1 MRKKI
6 RQAMVKL
13 LALVL
18 VLILTFPSE
27 IVAQSLNGEQREIY
41 TKDSSLMGVN
51 EKDEEQDSR
60 DKSAQNEKTLLQ
72 SDILKENLEKLDIEK
87 SVSLSKTT
95 GEIIYKILIKA
106 KDENNL
112 SNLQTIFALN
122 KNSKQNDLH
131 IQKITSFDENGNE
144 VEIDAKE
151 NKPFFQSDE
160 IKTLSS
166 TLQVEGKSVLYYLS
180 SKIDDK
186 TLEEISAGENYQF
199 ALDLLIK
206 NENQEILHQER
217 LAFRNI
223 DKNKENLLDPE
234 NPEIIDQ
241 ENQALDFDLEFI
253 DDIFQVAGEYI
264 DNSKNLLSDKTN
276 EINWTDFI
284 FPNSDS
290 SNEALNYKLIVDEN
304 QDTTDSLIKVDFYE
318 ASDEGFVINKTYSQE
333 IPYTEET
340 ELQIPQGF
348 IAKIALTTKVKEG
361 ANPKEF
367 SYNNKIIANP
377 SYKEES
383 ETPDKENKT
392 EEKSEDPLPEE
403 NKDENKENT
412 DKKENTEKS
421 ETKVEEEK
429 PSDSKDEKEK
439 QTSPIDLNKEALIN
453 KYQSQEKLSEELKAQ
468 IEEITKSL
476 NSYNEEKITEE
487 EFKINLK
494 ENSKDLKKEEF
505 KEILQSLIAGL
516 NEEKFKVANL
526 PIDEIIGDIYKED
539 SNKEKEKE
547 KTNLEKADQE
557 LKAALADEKNGIEEI
572 QNLLTSLGEKYQL
585 SREDQEKLM
594 TENDAAI
601 KSLVEKDRNENFR
614 ANMLRQLPRKV
625 PSNSWDGKLF
635 HLNLEMNVKATPTN
649 PIPQGWYFD
658 VQLGPYL
665 KEDIGQIWNGL
676 YDDNGRLIA
685 SPVYD
690 EAKHTIRYVFQT
702 SITKDTK
709 LTVDQYLGFDLD
721 EIGQQTEIDI
731 DIKVAPK
738 NNPIQSM
745 PTKHVTINDEN
756 TVESSYNVVSQ
767 GQSEAKTYPFQ
778 LNWTS
783 DQQYKGGPNPT
794 VEWNIEVDTASLK
807 DKNLDFNNLN
817 VSIFAGAEQGLNNFK
832 FKASTNESDLDD
844 TDNYISS
851 SRLGE
856 ILQKNTSIA
865 KNELGDKLYI
875 RVKAEVNKRRLHDYY
890 SIGLRIN
897 PDGNYIE
904 KMLAEFT
911 EEYNKLPAIIKWM
924 RGAEQAKEFSKL
936 PFNLVETMISAKST
950 EKDNFTSEYLYYDS
964 SRTIYAKRDSD
975 TNVDWYALDLLRLG
989 EKPDQAFDYPDFLI
1003 NNTQSD
1009 SITPKVF
1016 YYVPQENGLYR
1027 RTRDIGAV
1035 LTEYGDFYPGTLISY
1050 EYDDQKGTR
1059 DDTYRFEANIKEKK
1073 VNNLVGETT
1082 TGGRINLFTK
1092 KVSNKDLTDKY
1103 LAYLENPYPIMRIN
1117 KNFDMVQCFNKGTPD
1132 PAFKGSDGIFL
1143 DIHEDPSGDYL
1154 ISRLNENVG
1163 KKQGTYELVPHLNGT
1178 PTEDGIVLNPNG
1190 MSQGQAMEDLM
1201 KRIYFYG
1208 NEVKKEYTQ
1217 GKFDSDNTGEIMH
1230 RLIENSMYQR
1240 VLHYFT
1246 DGISISED
1254 FFDSPKGYN
1263 DDSWKFNHTL
1273 TGSKNPDGT
1282 WSGDQFDGAD
1292 KTRTIN
1298 GIRKLKDN
1306 ETIIRNYPIV
1316 KNTQEEMARELLNKV
1331 IASYKDGSDWSKE
1344 KASTV
1349 QLVFYSH
1356 TKEGEYQELIT
1367 GRVTE
1372 PLEIDKYKN
1381 DGKTKLEGAKFTFIN
1396 KYTNEKV
1403 EWTSKK
1409 DNNDKLYLKPGYYRV
1424 KEEKAPSGYTP
1435 IKEFEIQVKRNE
1447 VNPDHGP
1454 YDFKGLPDI
1463 HVNDGYETEVTINE
1477 KDIPK
1482 SADDKDLV
1490 EIDKDNKVK
1499 VKLTNIQDNLGEF
1512 EFVKKNE
1519 FAKLNGAEFTLRKVT
1534 AESVEDVKNQI
1545 KAQKEDPTKEIK
1557 YDDTYNQKSSGYYGV
1572 FKFEQI
1578 PVGYYILEE
1587 TKVPAGY
1594 QKAPLYILEA
1604 KEETVDGKNKVV
1616 LHFVGDNIP
1625 DEKEDNLTIVRNYPK
1640 ETEIEFRKIREILE
1654 GEEKQGLDDARFRL
1668 ESLWTKDGSTYQK
1681 VLTSDSIKK
1690 EGGKENEKGYFYF
1703 DKLKIGDYKLTEIQ
1717 APYGYQVLDSYW
1729 RIEVREGKN
1738 GELVKTVYEV
1748 KKDGTEVKIDPNK
1761 EPVYELTNKPRT
1773 IDIQFTKY
1781 LGELEKDEDG
1791 KIKLDKDGKPIVH
1804 KEEYKKQIP
1813 GKDDKPVSFDLYSSD
1828 YYGAI
1833 IGRKV
1838 DGKIQPIQTGIT
1850 QAEDGFFHLKG
1861 LEFGKYYVLRET
1873 NPPKGYNLA
1882 NDILLKVE
1890 AEAVASVGEMKVIV
1904 RDPNTNADTG
1914 DHSIFKGVIDFREG
1928 EQLGKFSIRKTG
1940 NAISYVD
1947 KDGKLVI
1954 IDKDNPKIVGLRR
1967 AYFRLYTA
1975 NNKFEIEKNGAYAKE
1990 YIQKVTPGNPIILYL
2005 TEEKA
2010 KTMSQEDLNKLG
2022 VVGYKNFKSKDGK
2035 EVSYAVDKDGKRF
2048 RIGEDPSTLPANQG
2062 IVTFDNLKPGYYV
2075 LQEFRGPAGYE
2086 KTTDEWYVYVDEA
2099 GRTYRSDKKFD
2110 PETLEQG
2117 IQSISSITNPS
2128 MSPRLQMAGLDISEP
2143 IQFNNLMQAPSNN
2156 PKLQAIE
2163 PYNID
2168 SANANIEVSAG
2179 EVDTTDG
2186 SRDITVKIIPKTK
2199 QTGINKSHWVL
2210 LVDRTRDWSAK
2221 NSSAKLDDNINKF
2234 ITDLRAKAD
2243 TPGAEVYLSIIEYSG
2258 LAKHNRL
2265 VLSKTNIK
2273 DLDNAEEYSYKM
2285 GTLEMLQN
2293 GQYNLNEENVNVKN
2307 YLKKAGVDDRST
2319 NVNDGAA
2326 KLQETVKANIE
2337 NLTSEDYDHKHV
2349 INFAT
2354 FTGNN
2359 AERNFAGS
2367 DKFLQFESMWAFHLK
2382 GYKRVYFHQDQMASE
2397 LNGKIKEYS
2406 DYINGNAD
2414 IKELYLTNKNVVR
2427 NKDYKKPREFAP
2439 YVQKEKLD
2447 SILKD
2452 TNNFASQGQ
2461 EESLLK
2467 DGILNISTN
2476 DKVKLNSYSISKN
2489 GNPVENQTNPTSN
2502 SINKNINLGIGES
2515 LELTYKIKLGASA
2528 ADNTEYVI
2536 HKLMTYKSDANQN
2549 AVNLDPNKLIT
2560 LRENSTPPTPNTY
2573 KVIINS
2579 SENGSVSASKSENI
2593 NKGEDITLTVT
2604 PNPGYKL
2611 KELKVTDANGEEIT
2625 LTDNNFTMPASDVT
2639 VSATFVEDT
2648 PTPQDGKN
2656 LEVNFTYSGSV
2667 NGNAQAPDDSSPGR
2681 LELFEEGNLTALE
2694 TQKAINAGKLQF
2706 NTKLDPNKNYRL
2718 VYTREDKFAKAW
2730 ALPNVSN
2737 YTIDSESITKA
2748 KDTVSLTIANG
2759 NTLDIF
2765 NKDETGF
2772 RIPLRITKVNENGGV
2787 LTGAQFRARKL
2798 LKSDQ
2803 IIDEK
2808 PPVYGNEEFDGVSEA
2823 TGLPGDNY
2831 FRELSPGLY
2840 ELSETKAPSG
2850 AYRLPKDENGK
2861 DKKWYF
2867 KVEVAKD
2874 ANGNY
2879 KKPSDDDYMKI
2890 EFQFTETLPETVE
2903 DARWAIPK
2911 EDRKE
2916 LIGKPIKGI
2925 KLGDNEYDKFTQ
2937 IIKDDHRSDPARP
2950 DAPYKGID
2958 DVKVTNFLK
2967 TTEISFH
2974 KKDLATYQNIEK
2986 AEFTLKRAK
2995 LGEDGNL
3002 IFDND
3007 GNPQYEKLDEKVKG
3021 DDGKEYD
3028 KFIKPEGY
3036 DKTING
3042 VKKESKK
3049 DAEVLFSNLE
3059 QGTYILKETKP
3070 ADGYKLNDSFLAITL
3085 KSDEK
3090 EGYWKQEIVAYEKQK
3105 GKYVKVENTGSI
3117 FQKDNDGDLDIVF
3130 NNKDYIDFKFR
3141 KIEGVKDKNGEDI
3154 GIESSDFRVTQV
3166 DEKGNPIPGGY
3177 DQPIYSY
3184 VNSYFTFRNLGVG
3197 RYKLQETRA
3206 LEKYIKPDPWYFKVE
3221 QDPKSYELKIVFE
3234 DHDAAIRFTPE
3245 NETDGKETPKLD
3257 KDGNPID
3264 IKVANYQKTKF
3275 VFKKQDQDGN
3285 ILPDVY
3291 FNLKKLRQTFDS
3303 EAYDY
3308 DAVSGAT
3315 YMYNKSARSQ
3325 KSGSVTFDTLGEG
3338 IYELRETDKPE
3349 GYDSKAVQDRWI
3361 ITVEKTE
3368 NGLQAKYDKAFEKK
3382 YYEKYANHDT
3392 NPNKEEDN
3400 YYTTY
3405 IKNGFDKK
3413 SNLEQK
3419 QVGEFNYILTNT
3431 KTTVDLK
3438 WKKVTVNKDIIKD
3451 KQTKF
3456 VMLKNSDDPTK
3467 LDEAKKGNSSAP
3479 PYELIETDGTFE
3491 VNNLSKGIYTLIETQ
3506 APDGYKQMTRQIVI
3520 QIYEDANDNYK
3531 LKKKF
3536 YEMKKDG
3543 NGDNVLVENT
3553 SEFLNLKTTNDGK
3566 VDIDGAGNFYVNN
3579 YEKQYFLLTK
3589 GFLTDSNG
3597 RKVFNKIEKGELHL
3611 KLTNTEDDKDVF
3623 RTTIDLAKPDSTGY
3637 YRFDV
3642 NGIKTGKTYL
3652 LEEEKAPEGYKLS
3665 TNKYRIQFIAD
3676 SNSPGGLKPIL
3687 KAVLDKDG
3695 NELKNDEGQP
3705 ILEDGTL
3712 VSNFNAGTPIQ
3723 VINEKN
3729 SIEFTK
3735 VGKDRFK
3742 GEDGKFIDKEDP
3754 LKDVEF
3760 ILQKQDPKDWDKE
3773 NKGYY
3778 PVTKDIEFIKKDD
3791 KGLYILRAN
3800 GTKDYKVGAS
3810 NVTIDNSAYK
3820 GKSDA
3825 KGKFTFE
3832 GLTDGFY
3839 QVMEPNAPEGFMQ
3852 VNGPVKK
3859 FRVLEGKI
3867 YIYDKVGDNF
3877 VEKEV
3882 TDKNIGTLGKIV
3894 NEKPGKGE
3902 FKLTKY
3908 TDLGNPM
3915 AKVKFELFDT
3925 TADQTKKAEGTTD
3938 SNGEIHFQNLPYGY
3952 YWLVET
3958 ETENG
3963 YILDTRKR
3971 LVSLGGDKEWN
3982 VPKKNTDVS
3991 DKINFAKSQA
4001 DLESTTGNK
4010 GTFYPNK
4017 EEAVVARFKLEFEN
4031 PEDIKPG
4038 NHFTLNLTDDVD
4050 IDGIVKDNDGNGKSD
4065 SSLLNLIGPAGVL
4078 AKAEVDK
4085 NRHTIT
4091 YTFTDYVGEY
4101 TPKDMELFLQL
4112 YPNREKLVK
4121 KQTLNV
4127 TANIGDSKYSKSI
4140 NVDYRSSDGYQDPD
4154 IDVSSYMLRL
4164 EPGEKTFT
4172 AIVYYNQWNRM
4183 LTDKGIEFILDKEV
4197 VRDDSLKVTTYKRV
4211 NENNVAIKGS
4221 NPDSYQE
4228 GNLPDS
4234 YGIVPNKDRLTKVG
4248 EKYDIEKRSFDDIF
4262 GIPGSQ
4268 TLDTITVPYS
4278 YLNKGYY
4285 IDGTNVVNN
4294 DPMNTTYVIEIKGKL
4309 TGENVRSLKTH
4320 VQYNH
4325 KINWYGGY
4333 NDYGYWDNNLLV
4345 GRYYAGSFRT
4355 WSQFYTPGGEASAS
4369 KEMQLINF
4377 RNRIDFVKIDGGVKG
4392 EVADTTPDEEGN
4404 VKESSI
4410 FTNDIVG
4417 EALAGAKFK
4426 LKKSGE
4432 DTFIE
4437 GSEKTSDD
4445 RGRFSWIGLSEGTYE
4460 VWETEAPKGYKKPTK
4475 MVSQFV
4481 VDKNGNITISTGYK
4495 EIIENNKTAEIK
4507 IKKVDQEGNII
4518 AGDTRDNQADF
4529 TLEGINVKAWQ
4540 DPTESTGQDG
4550 YAVFED
4556 IPFGNFELKESKAPK
4571 GYTSTGKTWKLT
4583 VAKDGRIA
4591 WTNSF
4596 DDEADKLKAINE
4608 TSQKSTSTNL
4618 ETKIVGIDKT
4628 KKVFRQY
4635 NLIKA
4640 NKDDLKSNKITITS
4654 PDTSIKLNQDNTRIR
4669 LVAIDSKS
4677 SIDNITP
4684 VKDDADYQ
4692 VEYNGNS
4699 MDVSIKIPEEK
4710 HIDAVGSQPGG
4721 DQQKTYLVIVDMPY
4735 NADSKVGAKVSYNNE
4750 NVEKIVEEKSITEG
4764 NTNHDLS
4771 TFRNKDKNYYR
4782 PRLVNDLDLIIE
4794 NIKNPGIY
4802 FKKVDADKPDMA
4814 LAGAEFEIHQKQ
4826 TDGTF
4831 KPIKTDGTVFNPM
4844 GTARADERWIAISA
4858 KDTGK
4863 FSFKSIPDGEYKIIE
4878 TKAPSGYAL
4887 IKKEVYRFKVE
4898 KGKIYKYDEK
4908 SKNYI
4913 ELTGNTVEN
4922 SIQIENHKAQ
4932 YPNTGGPGVW
4942 IGFSLIGLAVMITGV
4957 LIYGKKK
4964 QKLA

>member
-1 MRKKI
+1 MKSRIRK
-6 RQAMVKL
+6 ALVKL
-13 LALVL
+13 LALLL
-18 VLILTFPSE
+18 VIILTFPAE
-27 IVAQSLNGEQREIY
+27 VVAQSLNEERKDY
-41 TKDSSLMGVN
+41 TKDTSLMGLN
-51 EKDEEQDSR
+51 EKDDKDDPG
-60 DKSAQNEKTLLQ
+60 DKSVQNQERKTLLQ
-72 SDILKENLEKLDIEK
+72 SDIQKQSLEKLDIEK

-95 GEIIYKILIKA
+95 GEIIYKILITNKE
-106 KDENNL
+106 DNNEKL
-112 SNLQTIFALN
+112 GTLQTIFSIN

-166 TLQVEGKSVLYYLS
+166 TSQVEGKAVLYYLS
-180 SKIDDK
+180 SKIDDE
-186 TLEEISAGENYQF
+186 TLEEIRAGENYQF

-206 NENQEILHQER
+206 NENQEILYQER

-223 DKNKENLLDPE
+223 DKSEENLLDPE

-253 DDIFQVAGEYI
+253 EDIFQVAGEYI

-377 SYKEES
+377 SYEEKEKTS
-383 ETPDKENKT
+383 EENKT
-392 EEKSEDPLPEE
+392 EEESEDPLPEE
-403 NKDENKENT
+403 NKEEQKKENS
-412 DKKENTEKS
+412 DKKENTEIT
-421 ETKVEEEK
+421 ETKVEEEE
-429 PSDSKDEKEK
+429 PSDSEDEKEK
-439 QTSPIDLNKEALIN
+439 QTSPIDLNKDALIN
-453 KYQSQEKLSEELKAQ
+453 KYQSQEKLSEDLKAQ
-468 IEEITKSL
+468 IDEITKTL

-487 EFKINLK
+487 EFRTNLK
-494 ENSKDLKKEEF
+494 ENSKDLKKEEL

-526 PIDEIIGDIYKED
+526 PIDEIIAYIYKED
-539 SNKEKEKE
+539 LKEEKEKID
-547 KTNLEKADQE
+547 LEKADQE
-557 LKAALADEKNGIEEI
+557 LKAALADEKKTIEEI

-702 SITKDTK
+702 SVTKDTK

-756 TVESSYNVVSQ
+756 PVESSYNVVSQ
-767 GQSEAKTYPFQ
+767 GQSDAKTYPFQ

-783 DQQYKGGPNPT
+783 EQQYNGGSNPT

-807 DKNLDFNNLN
+807 ANDLDFNNLN
-817 VSIFAGAEQGLNNFK
+817 ISVFAGAEQGLNNFK
-832 FKASTNESDLDD
+832 FKASTTEIAPDD
-844 TDNYISS
+844 NKGYVSS
-851 SRLGE
+851 ARLGE

-865 KNELGDKLYI
+865 KDNLRDKLYI
-875 RVKAEVNKRRLHDYY
+875 RVIANVDKNSLHDYY

-897 PDGNYIE
+897 PDGNYIK
-904 KMLAEFT
+904 KMLDEFT
-911 EEYNKLPAIIKWM
+911 EEFNKLPAIIKWM
-924 RGAEQAKEFSKL
+924 KGAEQAKEFSKL
-936 PFNLVETMISAKST
+936 PFNLVETMIPAKST
-950 EKDNFTSEYLYYDS
+950 ERDNFTSENLYYDS

-989 EKPDQAFDYPDFLI
+989 EKPDQALDNPKFSI
-1003 NNTQSD
+1003 NNSTDST

-1027 RTRDIGAV
+1027 RTPDIGAV
-1035 LTEYGDFYPGTLISY
+1035 VTEYNDFYPGTLISY

-1082 TGGRINLFTK
+1082 TGGPINLFTK

-1103 LAYLENPYPIMRIN
+1103 LAYIENPYPIMRIN

-1132 PAFKGSDGIFL
+1132 PSFKGSDGIFL

-1163 KKQGTYELVPHLNGT
+1163 KKQGTYELVPYLNGKLT
-1178 PTEDGIVLNPNG
+1178 DDGIKLNPHG
-1190 MSQGQAMEDLM
+1190 MNQGQAMEDLM

-1208 NEVKKEYTQ
+1208 NEVKKEYTL
-1217 GKFDSDNTGEIMH
+1217 GKFDRETEGEIMH

-1263 DDSWKFNHTL
+1263 DDSWKFGHTL
-1273 TGSKNPDGT
+1273 TGSKNPNGT
-1282 WSGDQFDGAD
+1282 WSGDQFIGTDESRKTDDGL
-1292 KTRTIN
+1292 
-1298 GIRKLKDN
+1298 RKLKDK

-1316 KNTQEEMARELLNKV
+1316 KNTQEEMANELLKKV

-1424 KEEKAPSGYTP
+1424 EEEAPSGYTP
-1435 IKEFEIQVKRNE
+1435 IKEFEIQVKRSE

-1454 YDFKGLPDI
+1454 YKFKELPDI
-1463 HVNDGYETEVTINE
+1463 HVNDGYDTKVVI
-1477 KDIPK
+1477 KDEDVPK
-1482 SADDKDLV
+1482 SADGKNLV

-1499 VKLTNIQDNLGEF
+1499 VKLTNIQNNLGDL

-1534 AESVEDVKNQI
+1534 AESVDEV
-1545 KAQKEDPTKEIK
+1545 KAQINEANIN
-1557 YDDTYNQKSSGYYGV
+1557 YDNAYRQTSTGYYGV
-1572 FKFEQI
+1572 HKFEQI

-1587 TKVPAGY
+1587 TNVPAGY

-1604 KEETVDGKNKVV
+1604 KEETVAGKNKVV

-1625 DEKEDNLTIVRNYPK
+1625 TQKENNKTVIQNKVK
-1640 ETEIEFRKIREILE
+1640 EIEIKIRKVREENKDTTTEHLGLSNAKFTLTSLRLIDGDFYKKEAYTDKTKPTDSSKPKVDGQQASGGGYISFENLKVGEYILQE
-1654 GEEKQGLDDARFRL
+1654 NEAPKGYAKTKLYGWKLVVSELQADDAKTGKKKGDL
-1668 ESLWTKDGSTYQK
+1668 VYELYEVD
-1681 VLTSDSIKK
+1681 KK
-1690 EGGKENEKGYFYF
+1690 ENINS
-1703 DKLKIGDYKLTEIQ
+1703 DKLKKINLDDIKKGDEIVKAFQIGN
-1717 APYGYQVLDSYW
+1717 A
-1729 RIEVREGKN
+1729 
-1738 GELVKTVYEV
+1738 
-1748 KKDGTEVKIDPNK
+1748 
-1761 EPVYELTNKPRT
+1761 PRT
-1773 IDIQFTKY
+1773 IDIPFDKY
-1781 LGELEKDEDG
+1781 TSAGGTDEVPVKQNVLLKDNEDNPLE
-1791 KIKLDKDGKPIVH
+1791 
-1804 KEEYKKQIP
+1804 
-1813 GKDDKPVSFDLYSSD
+1813 FDLYKAD

-1833 IGRKV
+1833 ISDKPINKHPIVQNKAKQDGNPRKFT
-1838 DGKIQPIQTGIT
+1838 DGMYDYSF
-1850 QAEDGFFHLKG
+1850 ELHD
-1861 LEFGKYYVLRET
+1861 LEFGGYYVLRERKAL
-1873 NPPKGYNLA
+1873 KGYRKA
-1882 NDILLKVE
+1882 GDILLKVE
-1890 AEAVASVGEMKVIV
+1890 AEAIANEGHMKVIV
-1904 RDPNTNADTG
+1904 RNPSVNAHTG
-1914 DHSIFKGVIDFREG
+1914 DHSIFEG
-1928 EQLGKFSIRKTG
+1928 IINYEQGAKLGQFSIKKVG
-1940 NAISYVD
+1940 NAIGDYYD
-1947 KDGKLVI
+1947 ENG
-1954 IDKDNPKIVGLRR
+1954 NKIKVGLRR

-1975 NNKFEIEKNGAYAKE
+1975 DENYNKKKNPNGYYD
-1990 YIQKVTPGNPIILYL
+1990 YIQKVTPGKPITKDDGNGGQIGVNPD
-2005 TEEKA
+2005 E
-2010 KTMSQEDLNKLG
+2010 
-2022 VVGYKNFKSKDGK
+2022 
-2035 EVSYAVDKDGKRF
+2035 
-2048 RIGEDPSTLPANQG
+2048 LPPEQG
-2062 IVTFDNLKPGYYV
+2062 IITFDQLKPGHYV
-2075 LQEFRGPAGYE
+2075 LEEYRGPAGYE
-2086 KTTDEWYVYVDEA
+2086 KDPSKWYISVDKN
-2099 GRTYRSDKKFD
+2099 GIVTKYRENPTKNKNANQVDYSA
-2110 PETLEQG
+2110 
-2117 IQSISSITNPS
+2117 QSLRYK
-2128 MSPRLQMAGLDISEP
+2128 MSGLDTSEP
-2143 IQFNNLMQAPSNN
+2143 IHFDNLMQVPSNPN
-2156 PKLQAIE
+2156 LQEIT
-2163 PYNID
+2163 PYTID
-2168 SANANIEVSAG
+2168 SANANIEVNASA
-2179 EVDTTDG
+2179 VDTTDG
-2186 SRDITVKIIPKTK
+2186 SRDIRVKITPKTK
-2199 QTGINKSHWVL
+2199 QTGVNKSHWVL
-2210 LVDRTRDWSAK
+2210 LVDRTKDWSK
-2221 NSSAKLDDNINKF
+2221 NGAKLDDNINKF
-2234 ITDLRAKAD
+2234 LTDLRAKAD
-2243 TPGAEVYLSIIEYSG
+2243 IPGAEVYVSIIEYSG
-2258 LAKHNRL
+2258 LAKDNKL

-2273 DLDNAEEYSYKM
+2273 DLDNAQEYSYTM
-2285 GTLEMLQN
+2285 GTLGLLPN

-2307 YLKKAGVDDRST
+2307 YLSRAGVDSRSN

-2326 KLQETVKANIE
+2326 KLQEIVNANIG
-2337 NLTSEDYDHKHV
+2337 NLTSEKYDHKYV

-2354 FTGNN
+2354 FKGNN
-2359 AERNFAGS
+2359 AARMS
-2367 DKFLQFESMWAFHLK
+2367 DRIKFLQFESMWAFFTK
-2382 GYKRVYFHQDQMASE
+2382 GYSRVYFHQDQEATE
-2397 LNGKIKEYS
+2397 LNGTIKDYS
-2406 DYINGNAD
+2406 DYMSNNAD
-2414 IKELYLTNKNVVR
+2414 IKELYLTNKNVVK
-2427 NKDYKKPREFAP
+2427 NKNFKKPREFAP

-2447 SILKD
+2447 SILND

-2467 DGILNISTN
+2467 NGILNISTN

-2515 LELTYKIKLGASA
+2515 LELTYKIKLDASA
-2528 ADNTEYVI
+2528 EDNTEYDI
-2536 HKLMTYKSDANQN
+2536 HKLMTYKPDTNEN
-2549 AVNLDPNKLIT
+2549 EVNLDPNKLIT
-2560 LRENSTPPTPNTY
+2560 LRENSTPPAPNTY
-2573 KVIINS
+2573 KITINP
-2579 SENGSVSASKSENI
+2579 SENGSVTASKSTNI
-2593 NKGEDITLTVT
+2593 NKGEEITLTV
-2604 PNPGYKL
+2604 NPSNGFRL
-2611 KELKVTDANGEEIT
+2611 KELKVTDANEKEIQV
-2625 LTDNNFTMPASDVT
+2625 TDNKFTMPASDVT
-2639 VSATFVEDT
+2639 VNATFEQI
-2648 PTPQDGKN
+2648 PQQGDVDLTTIFTYTNQTDGKDDSKN
-2656 LEVNFTYSGSV
+2656 VPL
-2667 NGNAQAPDDSSPGR
+2667 GNAGRITLQVKQPAQGSNPESWQDLKTLDAPYKGKIDFPDKLDKSKEYR
-2681 LELFEEGNLTALE
+2681 LKYVREENIASVWGSEVTTYININPDNAKNNKLTVTISNGNLTE
-2694 TQKAINAGKLQF
+2694 
-2706 NTKLDPNKNYRL
+2706 
-2718 VYTREDKFAKAW
+2718 
-2730 ALPNVSN
+2730 
-2737 YTIDSESITKA
+2737 
-2748 KDTVSLTIANG
+2748 
-2759 NTLDIF
+2759 IF
-2765 NKDETGF
+2765 NHDETGF
-2772 RIPLRITKVNENGGV
+2772 RIPLRITKVNENKAA
-2787 LTGAQFRARKL
+2787 LTGSQFQAKKILNGDRKL
-2798 LKSDQ
+2798 YVDIL
-2803 IIDEK
+2803 DEK
-2808 PPVYGNEEFDGVSEA
+2808 GHKTGKVREAGTADKDPVYHDEKFDGVSEA
-2823 TGLPGDNY
+2823 TGEPGDNY
-2831 FRELSPGLY
+2831 FRELTPGIY
-2840 ELSETKAPSG
+2840 ELTEIKAPDG
-2850 AYRLPKDENGK
+2850 TYRMPVD
-2861 DKKWYF
+2861 DKGNPMKWYF
-2867 KVEVAKD
+2867 KVFVYKD
-2874 ANGNY
+2874 RQPNGA
-2879 KKPSDDDYMKI
+2879 DYMGIDFYFEHTFSENDDWNKDYQI
-2890 EFQFTETLPETVE
+2890 TDEEKQ
-2903 DARWAIPK
+2903 A
-2911 EDRKE
+2911 
-2916 LIGKPIKGI
+2916 LIGTTIKGLGTKDSKFNKYI
-2925 KLGDNEYDKFTQ
+2925 KV
-2937 IIKDDHRSDPARP
+2937 IPDDGRSNPARP
-2950 DAPYKGID
+2950 DAPYKGI
-2958 DVKVTNFLK
+2958 N
-2967 TTEISFH
+2967 
-2974 KKDLATYQNIEK
+2974 
-2986 AEFTLKRAK
+2986 
-2995 LGEDGNL
+2995 
-3002 IFDND
+3002 
-3007 GNPQYEKLDEKVKG
+3007 
-3021 DDGKEYD
+3021 
-3028 KFIKPEGY
+3028 
-3036 DKTING
+3036 
-3042 VKKESKK
+3042 
-3049 DAEVLFSNLE
+3049 DAEVTNYKNKTKLNFFKKSKENHQNLE
-3059 QGTYILKETKP
+3059 GAEFSLRKVKMETVEENGTKVQRIVKDENNKPVIDETESKEEGKRIEPFDEKSQFAKAISDKELGVNFTDIPEGTYILEEIKP
-3070 ADGYKLNDSFLAITL
+3070 AEGYKKIDSFLLIKFTENEDG
-3085 KSDEK
+3085 S
-3090 EGYWKQEIVAYEKQK
+3090 WKQEIKGYEKDAD
-3105 GKYVKVENTGSI
+3105 GKYQEIANPEKLFQTNANKTELESI
-3117 FQKDNDGDLDIVF
+3117 YNDK
-3130 NNKDYIDFKFR
+3130 NYIDFKFQ
-3141 KIEGVKDKNGEDI
+3141 KIEGVKDKEGKDI
-3154 GIESSDFRVTQV
+3154 AVDSSDFRVTQV
-3166 DEKGNPIPGGY
+3166 DEEGNPIPGGY

-3184 VNSYFTFRNLGVG
+3184 LNSNFTFKKLGVG

-3206 LEKYIKPDPWYFKVE
+3206 LEKYIKPDPWYFRVV
-3221 QDPKSYELKIVFE
+3221 QDSETYKLKIVFE
-3234 DHDAAIRFTPE
+3234 EHDASIRFTPE
-3245 NETDGKETPKLD
+3245 NETDGKDTPQLD
-3257 KDGNPID
+3257 KDGNPKD

-3275 VFKKQDQDGN
+3275 IFKKQDQNGN
-3285 ILPDVY
+3285 SLPDVY

-3308 DAVSGAT
+3308 DEVLSAT
-3315 YMYNKSARSQ
+3315 YTYNKSARSQ

-3349 GYDSKAVQDRWI
+3349 GYDSNAVQDRWI
-3361 ITVEKTE
+3361 IKVVKTE
-3368 NGLQAKYDKAFEKK
+3368 NGLQAIYDKEFEKK
-3382 YYEKYANHDT
+3382 YYAKYEKDG
-3392 NPNKEEDN
+3392 
-3400 YYTTY
+3400 YYQDY
-3405 IKNGFDKK
+3405 IKNKFDEK

-3419 QVGEFNYILTNT
+3419 QVGDFSYILTNT
-3431 KTTVDLK
+3431 KTTTDLK
-3438 WKKVTVNKDIIKD
+3438 WKKVNQNKETIAKE
-3451 KQTKF
+3451 TKF
-3456 VMLKNSDDPTK
+3456 IMLKNSDDPNN
-3467 LDEAKKGNSSAP
+3467 LEVAKSGNSSSP

-3491 VNNLSKGIYTLIETQ
+3491 VNNLSKGVYTLIETK
-3506 APDGYKQMTRQIVI
+3506 APDGFKQMNRQIVI
-3520 QIYEDANDNYK
+3520 QIYEDANDSYK

-3536 YEMKKDG
+3536 YEMKKDANG
-3543 NGDNVLVENT
+3543 NNELVEGLGDFTYIFTRNRNT
-3553 SEFLNLKTTNDGK
+3553 EVDTDGF
-3566 VDIDGAGNFYVNN
+3566 GYFYVKND
-3579 YEKQYFLLTK
+3579 EKQQYFYLTK

-3597 RKVFNKIEKGELHL
+3597 KKVFNKIEKGELKL

-3637 YRFDV
+3637 YRFDI

-3652 LEEEKAPEGYKLS
+3652 LEEEKAPGGYKLS
-3665 TNKYRIQFIAD
+3665 SNKYKLLFVADTQNPGKVIA
-3676 SNSPGGLKPIL
+3676 IL
-3687 KAVLDKDG
+3687 KSVLDKDG
-3695 NELKNDEGQP
+3695 NELKNEKGQL

-3712 VSNFNAGTPIQ
+3712 VDNFNAGTPIQ

-3729 SIEFTK
+3729 KIEFTK
-3735 VGKDRFK
+3735 VGKDRVK
-3742 GEDGKFIDKEDP
+3742 GEDGKFKDQEDP

-3760 ILQKQDPKDWDKE
+3760 ILQKQDPKDFYKE
-3773 NKGYY
+3773 NNGYY

-3791 KGLYILRAN
+3791 KGLYILRAD
-3800 GTKDYKVGAS
+3800 GRKDYKVGVS

-3820 GKSDA
+3820 GKSDD

-3839 QVMEPNAPEGFMQ
+3839 QIMEPNAPEGFMQ

-3867 YIYDKVGDNF
+3867 YIYDKVGDKF

-3882 TDKNIGTLGKIV
+3882 TDDNIGTLGKII

-3915 AKVKFELFDT
+3915 EKVKFELFDT

-3958 ETENG
+3958 KTKDG

-3982 VPKKNTDVS
+3982 VPEKNTDVS

-4017 EEAVVARFKLEFEN
+4017 EEAIVARFKLEFEN

-4038 NHFTLNLTDDVD
+4038 NHFTLKLTDDVD

-4065 SSLLNLIGPAGVL
+4065 PSLLNLIGPAGVL
-4078 AKAEVDK
+4078 AKAEVDE

-4112 YPNREKLVK
+4112 YPNREKLVE
-4121 KQTLNV
+4121 KQTLDV

-4140 NVDYRSSDGYQDPD
+4140 NVDYRSSEGYQDPD

-4183 LTDKGIEFILDKEV
+4183 LTDKGIEFILDKNV
-4197 VRDDSLKVTTYKRV
+4197 DKDSLKVKTYKRI
-4211 NENNVAIKGS
+4211 ENGKAIAGS
-4221 NPDSYQE
+4221 HSDVYQT
-4228 GNLPDS
+4228 GDLPDS
-4234 YGIVPNKDRLTKVG
+4234 YGINPSVDKLQKVG
-4248 EKYDIEKRSFDDIF
+4248 EKFTLQSKYYQGIF
-4262 GIPGSQ
+4262 GTSGNM
-4268 TLDTITVPYS
+4268 DTITVPYS

-4285 IDGTNVVNN
+4285 IEGTNTVND
-4294 DPMNTTYVIEIKGKL
+4294 DPMDTTYVIEIKGKL
-4309 TGENVRSLKTH
+4309 TDENVKSLKTQ

-4345 GRYYAGSFRT
+4345 GRYYAGAFRT
-4355 WSQFYTPGGEASAS
+4355 WSQFYTPGGEASAA
-4369 KEMQLINF
+4369 KEMQVINF
-4377 RNRIDFVKIDGGVKG
+4377 RNRIDFVKIDGGVRG
-4392 EVADTTPDEEGN
+4392 EVADTIPDEEGN
-4404 VKESSI
+4404 IKESSI

-4432 DTFIE
+4432 DAFIE

-4445 RGRFSWIGLSEGTYE
+4445 RGRFSWVGLSPGTYE

-4495 EIIENNKTAEIK
+4495 EIIENNKTAKIK
-4507 IKKVDQEGNII
+4507 IKKVDQEGNSI
-4518 AGDTRDNQADF
+4518 AGDTKDNQADF
-4529 TLEGINVKAWQ
+4529 TLEGINVKNWNS
-4540 DPTESTGQDG
+4540 PTESTGKDG

-4556 IPFGNFELKESKAPK
+4556 IPFGNFELKESKPPK

-4596 DDEADKLKAINE
+4596 DDEVDKLKAISE
-4608 TSQKSTSTNL
+4608 TSQKSASANL

-4640 NKDDLKSNKITITS
+4640 NKDDLKANKITITS

-4677 SIDNITP
+4677 NIDNLTP
-4684 VKDDADYQ
+4684 TKDDADYQ
-4692 VEYNGNS
+4692 VKYNGNS
-4699 MDVSIKIPEEK
+4699 MDVSIKLPEEK
-4710 HIDAVGSQPGG
+4710 KNTDAVGSEQGG
-4721 DQQKTYLVIVDMPY
+4721 ETNQKTYLVIVDMPY

-4750 NVEKIVEEKSITEG
+4750 NVEKTVEEKSITEG

-4794 NIKNPGIY
+4794 NIKNPDIY
-4802 FKKVDADKPDMA
+4802 FKKVDSDNKEA
-4814 LAGAEFEIHQKQ
+4814 LAGAEFEIQKKNENDEYKAIGKNGKEAGLLNPKW
-4826 TDGTF
+4826 TSTSDG
-4831 KPIKTDGTVFNPM
+4831 DGHF
-4844 GTARADERWIAISA
+4844 G
-4858 KDTGK
+4858 
-4863 FSFKSIPDGEYKIIE
+4863 FSDIPDGEYQIEE
-4878 TKAPSGYAL
+4878 TKAPSGYTI
-4887 IKKEVYRFKVE
+4887 IKKDPYLFKVE
-4898 KGKIYKYDEK
+4898 KGKIYKFDEN
-4908 SKNYI
+4908 SKKYE
-4913 ELTGNTVEN
+4913 ELTDNKAETP
-4922 SIQIENHKAQ
+4922 IQITNRKAT
-4932 YPNTGGPGVW
+4932 YPQTGGPGVW

-4957 LIYGKKK
+4957 LIYGKRK
-4964 QKLA
+4964 QLA

>member
-1 MRKKI
+1 MKRLLRKLTSFAI
-6 RQAMVKL
+6 ALFMVLQVMLPAFATRSK
-13 LALVL
+13 A
-18 VLILTFPSE
+18 
-27 IVAQSLNGEQREIY
+27 
-41 TKDSSLMGVN
+41 
-51 EKDEEQDSR
+51 EELEPNTI
-60 DKSAQNEKTLLQ
+60 KN
-72 SDILKENLEKLDIEK
+72 IENLETNEDAYLSITDSQKIYDKKKIDKDESKFSIAVGLPSTSSSFRLVKRNDLNLYEDKFFQTNEDASKEYWRIKDMLNLQGLD
-87 SVSLSKTT
+87 LDL
-95 GEIIYKILIKA
+95 EIIKEDQGYKILTKNEMENLEQGKKDNFYGENYSYIDFKILDDFDFNENGNQKLLNQDKLVFNLEFIKNISPDPNYNLFEQDEQGNWNIKNEGDIFALINEDKKNLYDTNSLTNDLDSLNAYKEERKQAEEEKAQQEAEEKAEEERKAEEEKKQAEQKA
-106 KDENNL
+106 KEEEKKKAEEEKKAQEEKQKEENANFEKANKELKEALEDENN
-112 SNLQTIFALN
+112 SIE
-122 KNSKQNDLH
+122 D
-131 IQKITSFDENGNE
+131 IQK
-144 VEIDAKE
+144 
-151 NKPFFQSDE
+151 
-160 IKTLSS
+160 
-166 TLQVEGKSVLYYLS
+166 
-180 SKIDDK
+180 
-186 TLEEISAGENYQF
+186 
-199 ALDLLIK
+199 
-206 NENQEILHQER
+206 
-217 LAFRNI
+217 
-223 DKNKENLLDPE
+223 
-234 NPEIIDQ
+234 
-241 ENQALDFDLEFI
+241 
-253 DDIFQVAGEYI
+253 
-264 DNSKNLLSDKTN
+264 
-276 EINWTDFI
+276 
-284 FPNSDS
+284 
-290 SNEALNYKLIVDEN
+290 
-304 QDTTDSLIKVDFYE
+304 
-318 ASDEGFVINKTYSQE
+318 
-333 IPYTEET
+333 
-340 ELQIPQGF
+340 
-348 IAKIALTTKVKEG
+348 
-361 ANPKEF
+361 
-367 SYNNKIIANP
+367 
-377 SYKEES
+377 
-383 ETPDKENKT
+383 
-392 EEKSEDPLPEE
+392 
-403 NKDENKENT
+403 
-412 DKKENTEKS
+412 
-421 ETKVEEEK
+421 
-429 PSDSKDEKEK
+429 
-439 QTSPIDLNKEALIN
+439 
-453 KYQSQEKLSEELKAQ
+453 
-468 IEEITKSL
+468 
-476 NSYNEEKITEE
+476 
-487 EFKINLK
+487 
-494 ENSKDLKKEEF
+494 
-505 KEILQSLIAGL
+505 
-516 NEEKFKVANL
+516 
-526 PIDEIIGDIYKED
+526 
-539 SNKEKEKE
+539 
-547 KTNLEKADQE
+547 
-557 LKAALADEKNGIEEI
+557 
-572 QNLLTSLGEKYQL
+572 LLTELGEKYNL
-585 SREDQEKLM
+585 SLANQEKLM
-594 TENDAAI
+594 TENDSAI
-601 KSLVEKDRNENFR
+601 KALVEKDRNENFR

-658 VQLGPYL
+658 VQLGDYL
-665 KEDIGQIWNGL
+665 TAENQVLNNL
-676 YDDNGRLIA
+676 YDGNRLIA

-690 EAKHTIRYVFQT
+690 KNKHTIRYVFQT
-702 SITKDTK
+702 SVTKDTK

-721 EIGQQTEIDI
+721 EIGQEKEIDI

-756 TVESSYNVVSQ
+756 PVESSYNVVSQ
-767 GQSEAKTYPFQ
+767 GQSDAKTYPFQ

-783 DQQYKGGPNPT
+783 DQQYNGGSNPT

-807 DKNLDFNNLN
+807 ANDLDFNNLN

-832 FKASTNESDLDD
+832 IKASTNKADLDD
-844 TDNYISS
+844 TRNYLSS
-851 SRLGE
+851 GRLGE

-865 KNELGDKLYI
+865 KGDLGEKLYI
-875 RVKAEVNKRRLHDYY
+875 RVKAEVNKNRLHDYY

-897 PDGNYIE
+897 PDGNYIK
-904 KMLAEFT
+904 KMLDEFI
-911 EEYNKLPAIIKWM
+911 EDYNKLPAIIKWM
-924 RGAEQAKEFSKL
+924 KGAEQAKEFSKL
-936 PFNLVETMISAKST
+936 PFNLVETMIPAKST
-950 EKDNFTSEYLYYDS
+950 ERDNFTSEYLYYDS

-989 EKPDQAFDYPDFLI
+989 EKPDKGFNNPEFLI
-1003 NNTQSD
+1003 NNTKID

-1016 YYVPQENGLYR
+1016 YYVPQEKGLYR
-1027 RTRDIGAV
+1027 RTPDIGAV
-1035 LTEYGDFYPGTLISY
+1035 VTEYGDFYPGTLISY
-1050 EYDDQKGTR
+1050 EYENQKGSR
-1059 DDTYRFEANIKEKK
+1059 DDTYRFNANIKEKK

-1082 TGGRINLFTK
+1082 AGGPINLFTK

-1132 PAFKGSDGIFL
+1132 PSFKGSDGIFL

-1163 KKQGTYELVPHLNGT
+1163 KKQGNYELVPHLNGT
-1178 PTEDGIVLNPNG
+1178 PTDDGIVLNPNG

-1208 NEVKKEYTQ
+1208 NEVKKEYTL
-1217 GKFDSDNTGEIMH
+1217 GKFDSDNQGEIMH

-1246 DGISISED
+1246 DGISIKED

-1292 KTRTIN
+1292 QNRKIN
-1298 GIRKLKDN
+1298 GIRKLKDK

-1316 KNTQEEMARELLNKV
+1316 KNTQEEMAKILLDKV
-1331 IASYKDGSDWSKE
+1331 IKSYKDGSDWDKN
-1344 KASTV
+1344 KANTV

-1403 EWTSKK
+1403 TWTSQK
-1409 DNNDKLYLKPGYYRV
+1409 DNNDKLYLKPGYYIV
-1424 KEEKAPSGYTP
+1424 QEKAPNGYQP
-1435 IKEFEIQVKRNE
+1435 IKEFEIQVKRSE

-1463 HVNDGYETEVTINE
+1463 HVNDGYDTQVVI
-1477 KDIPK
+1477 KDEDVPK
-1482 SADDKDLV
+1482 SADGKNLV

-1499 VKLTNIQDNLGEF
+1499 VKLTNIQNNLGDL

-1534 AESVEDVKNQI
+1534 AKSVDEV
-1545 KAQKEDPTKEIK
+1545 KAQINEANIN
-1557 YDDTYNQKSSGYYGV
+1557 YDNAYRQTSQGYYGV
-1572 FKFEQI
+1572 HKFEQI

-1587 TKVPAGY
+1587 TNVPAGY
-1594 QKAPLYILEA
+1594 QKAQLYILEA
-1604 KEETVDGKNKVV
+1604 KDVDGKIVV
-1616 LHFVGDNIP
+1616 EFVGDNIP
-1625 DEKEDNLTIVRNYPK
+1625 NEKENDLTIVRNYPK

-1654 GEEKQGLDDARFRL
+1654 GEEKQGLTDARFSL

-1690 EGGKENEKGYFYF
+1690 EGGKENEKGYFLF
-1703 DKLKIGDYKLTEIQ
+1703 DKLKVGDYKLTEIQ

-1729 RIEVREGKN
+1729 RIEVREKDGK
-1738 GELVKTVYEV
+1738 LVKTVYEV
-1748 KKDGTEVKIDPNK
+1748 KKDGTEVKINPNK

-1773 IDIQFTKY
+1773 IDVKFTKY
-1781 LGELEKDEDG
+1781 LGELEKDEEG

-1833 IGRKV
+1833 IGKKV

-1873 NPPKGYNLA
+1873 NPPEGYNVA

-1890 AEAVASVGEMKVIV
+1890 AEAIASVGDMKVIV

-1947 KDGKLVI
+1947 KEGKLII

-1975 NNKFEIEKNGAYAKE
+1975 DSEFNIEKNGAFAKE

-2010 KTMSQEDLNKLG
+2010 RTMSQDDLDKLG

-2035 EVSYAVDKDGKRF
+2035 EVSYAVDNNGKRF
-2048 RIGEDPSTLPANQG
+2048 RIGEDPSTLPENQG

-2086 KTTDEWYVYVDEA
+2086 KTTDEWYVYVDNK

-2110 PETLEQG
+2110 PETLDQG

-2128 MSPRLQMAGLDISEP
+2128 MSPRLQMAGLDVSEP
-2143 IQFNNLMQAPSNN
+2143 IQFNRPIADQMSNGLEISDEVNPQAQQATPTESYIISNTKTN
-2156 PKLQAIE
+2156 EKVRGLH
-2163 PYNID
+2163 
-2168 SANANIEVSAG
+2168 V
-2179 EVDTTDG
+2179 TTTARHEG
-2186 SRDITVKIIPKTK
+2186 NEIFYVRIDIT
-2199 QTGINKSHWVL
+2199 N
-2210 LVDRTRDWSAK
+2210 
-2221 NSSAKLDDNINKF
+2221 N
-2234 ITDLRAKAD
+2234 
-2243 TPGAEVYLSIIEYSG
+2243 
-2258 LAKHNRL
+2258 
-2265 VLSKTNIK
+2265 
-2273 DLDNAEEYSYKM
+2273 
-2285 GTLEMLQN
+2285 
-2293 GQYNLNEENVNVKN
+2293 
-2307 YLKKAGVDDRST
+2307 T
-2319 NVNDGAA
+2319 NVDQNV
-2326 KLQETVKANIE
+2326 TNV
-2337 NLTSEDYDHKHV
+2337 V
-2349 INFAT
+2349 IPFNTREFSIVD
-2354 FTGNN
+2354 
-2359 AERNFAGS
+2359 GS
-2367 DKFLQFESMWAFHLK
+2367 DKSWKTPDNGAEEQGSWHEGYSNAGINLK
-2382 GYKRVYFHQDQMASE
+2382 SGEPSIKIGQTAS
-2397 LNGKIKEYS
+2397 L
-2406 DYINGNAD
+2406 
-2414 IKELYLTNKNVVR
+2414 
-2427 NKDYKKPREFAP
+2427 EF
-2439 YVQKEKLD
+2439 
-2447 SILKD
+2447 
-2452 TNNFASQGQ
+2452 
-2461 EESLLK
+2461 
-2467 DGILNISTN
+2467 
-2476 DKVKLNSYSISKN
+2476 KVKSVNKL
-2489 GNPVENQTNPTSN
+2489 V
-2502 SINKNINLGIGES
+2502 INKLYNLFN
-2515 LELTYKIKLGASA
+2515 TVKLGANSF
-2528 ADNTEYVI
+2528 NSPQVKKTEAYRI
-2536 HKLMTYKSDANQN
+2536 NYNDTHGEIRTEPYQHQKSGSR
-2549 AVNLDPNKLIT
+2549 VTIKSI
-2560 LRENSTPPTPNTY
+2560 TPNEGYEVVGTPTVTTEAGEQVEVRATDNSFLMPQDDVTISANFVAKTY
-2573 KVIINS
+2573 NINYNS
-2579 SENGSVSASKSENI
+2579 STGGSVSGPSTAKTDETV
-2593 NKGEDITLTVT
+2593 TLTVEEQS
-2604 PNPGYKL
+2604 GYKL
-2611 KELKVTDANGEEIT
+2611 KQITATDDKGKNVPVSNNQFKMPAGNVKVNAEFEKGQAEKTYSVTANVQENGTVTATPNENIKAGDIVKLTLKPQDGYVFNRLEVKSANGTTVQTTKTDDTTYTFKMPESDVTVNAYFIEKKADTYNIT
-2625 LTDNNFTMPASDVT
+2625 VNPSSNGLVIAPATASAGQVVTLSATPAQGYKLDKYIVTANGQPVTVNGNQFTMPKSDVK

-2656 LEVNFTYSGSV
+2656 FEVNFTYSGSV
-2667 NGNAQAPDDSSPGR
+2667 NGNAQTPDDSSPGR

-2694 TQKAINAGKLQF
+2694 TQKAINAGKVQF
-2706 NTKLDPNKNYRL
+2706 NTKLDPSKNYRL
-2718 VYTREDKFAKAW
+2718 VYTREDKFAKDW

-2772 RIPLRITKVNENGGV
+2772 RIPLRITKVNENDGV
-2787 LTGAQFRARKL
+2787 LTGAQFSARKI
-2798 LKSDQ
+2798 LKGEQ
-2803 IIDEK
+2803 IEVDGEK
-2808 PPVYGNEEFDGVSEA
+2808 KYPQYYEEAYDGFSEA

-2840 ELSETKAPSG
+2840 ELTETKAPNGS
-2850 AYRLPKDENGK
+2850 YRLPKDENGN

-2867 KVEVAKD
+2867 KVVIAKD
-2874 ANGNY
+2874 ENGNY
-2879 KKPSDDDYMKI
+2879 KNPSDDDYMKI
-2890 EFQFTETLPETVE
+2890 EFQFTETLPKTKNDPKWALNEPE
-2903 DARWAIPK
+2903 D
-2911 EDRKE
+2911 D
-2916 LIGKPIKGI
+2916 LLGKTIKGI
-2925 KLGDNEYDKFTQ
+2925 KLGEGEYDKFTQ

-3002 IFDND
+3002 IFDNE
-3007 GNPQYEKLDEKVKG
+3007 GNPQYENLDEKEKG

-3049 DAEVLFSNLE
+3049 DAEVIFSNLE

-3070 ADGYKLNDSFLAITL
+3070 ADGYKLNENFLAITL
-3085 KSDEK
+3085 KADEK
-3090 EGYWKQEIVAYEKQK
+3090 GYWKQEIVAYEKQE

-3130 NNKDYIDFKFR
+3130 NNKDYIDFKFQ
-3141 KIEGVKDKNGEDI
+3141 KIEGVKGEDGKDI
-3154 GIESSDFRVTQV
+3154 AVDSSDFRVTQV
-3166 DEKGNPIPGGY
+3166 DEDGKPIPGGY
-3177 DQPIYSY
+3177 DQPLYAYAGSK
-3184 VNSYFTFRNLGVG
+3184 FTFKNLGVG

-3206 LEKYIKPDPWYFKVE
+3206 LEKFIKPDPWYFRVV
-3221 QDPKSYELKIVFE
+3221 QDPKTYKLKIVFE
-3234 DHDAAIRFTPE
+3234 DHDASVRFTPE
-3245 NETDGKETPKLD
+3245 NEKDGKNTPQLD
-3257 KDGNPID
+3257 EDGNPKD
-3264 IKVANYQKTKF
+3264 IKIANYQKTRF
-3275 VFKKQDQDGN
+3275 VFKKENQDN
-3285 ILPDVY
+3285 EALSDVY

-3308 DAVSGAT
+3308 DEVSSAT
-3315 YMYNKSARSQ
+3315 YTYNKNARSQ
-3325 KSGSVTFDTLGEG
+3325 KTGSVTFDTLGEG

-3361 ITVEKTE
+3361 IKVEKTE
-3368 NGLQAKYDKAFEKK
+3368 NGLQAIYDKAFEKK
-3382 YYEKYANHDT
+3382 YYEKYEKDG
-3392 NPNKEEDN
+3392 
-3400 YYTTY
+3400 YYQDY

-3419 QVGEFNYILTNT
+3419 QVGDFSYILTNT
-3431 KTTVDLK
+3431 KTTTDLK
-3438 WKKVTVNKDIIKD
+3438 WKKVNQNKETIAKE
-3451 KQTKF
+3451 TKF
-3456 VMLKNSDDPTK
+3456 IMLKNSDDPNN
-3467 LDEAKKGNSSAP
+3467 LEAAKGGTSSSP

-3491 VNNLSKGIYTLIETQ
+3491 VNNLSKGIYTLIETK
-3506 APDGYKQMTRQIVI
+3506 APDGFKQMNRQIVI
-3520 QIYEDANDNYK
+3520 QIYEDETDNYK

-3536 YEMKKDG
+3536 YEMKKVDG
-3543 NGDNVLVENT
+3543 ENVLVDKT
-3553 SEFLNLKTTNDGK
+3553 DKFLYLGKK
-3566 VDIDGAGNFYVNN
+3566 VDGSVDTDLAGTFKVINE
-3579 YEKQYFLLTK
+3579 EKQYFYLTK

-3597 RKVFNKIEKGELHL
+3597 RKAFNNITKGELHL
-3611 KLTNTEDDKDVF
+3611 KLTNTEDASDVF
-3623 RTTIDLAKPDSTGY
+3623 RATIDLSKPETSVY
-3637 YRFDV
+3637 YKFDI
-3642 NGIKTGKTYL
+3642 NGIELGETGKTYL

-3665 TNKYRIQFIAD
+3665 TNKYKIKFITD
-3676 SNSPGGLKPIL
+3676 TQKPGGVNTIL
-3687 KAVLDKDG
+3687 QAVLDKDG
-3695 NELKNDEGQP
+3695 NELKNEKGQL

-3712 VSNFNAGTPIQ
+3712 VDNFNAGTPIQ

-3735 VGKDRFK
+3735 VGKDRVK

-3760 ILQKQDPKDWDKE
+3760 ILQKQDPKDFYKE
-3773 NKGYY
+3773 NNGYY
-3778 PVTKDIEFIKKDD
+3778 PVTENIEFIKKDD
-3791 KGLYILRAN
+3791 KGLYILRAD
-3800 GTKDYKVGAS
+3800 GRKDYKVGVS

-3820 GKSDA
+3820 GKSDD

-3839 QVMEPNAPEGFMQ
+3839 QIMEPNAPDGFMQ

-3859 FRVLEGKI
+3859 FRVLDGKI
-3867 YIYDKVGDNF
+3867 YIYDKVDDKF

-3882 TDKNIGTLGKIV
+3882 TDANIGTLGKIV

-3991 DKINFAKSQA
+3991 DKINFANSQA
-4001 DLESTTGNK
+4001 DLVSTTGNNRV
-4010 GTFYPNK
+4010 FYPNK

-4112 YPNREKLVK
+4112 YPNREKLVSG
-4121 KQTLNV
+4121 QTLDV

-4140 NVDYRSSDGYQDPD
+4140 EVDYRSSDGYQDPD

-4164 EPGEKTFT
+4164 DPGEKTFT

-4183 LTDKGIEFILDKEV
+4183 LTDKGIEFILDKNV
-4197 VRDDSLKVTTYKRV
+4197 DRDSLKVTTYKRV
-4211 NENNVAIKGS
+4211 NEDNVAIKGS
-4221 NPDSYQE
+4221 NPDSYQT

-4248 EKYDIEKRSFDDIF
+4248 EKYDIEKRSFNNIF

-4285 IDGTNVVNN
+4285 IDGTNIVNN

-4355 WSQFYTPGGEASAS
+4355 WSQFYTPGGEASAT

-4377 RNRIDFVKIDGGVKG
+4377 RNRIDFVKIDGGVRG

-4404 VKESSI
+4404 IKESSI

-4432 DTFIE
+4432 DAFIE

-4445 RGRFSWIGLSEGTYE
+4445 RGRFSWVGLSEGTYE

-4495 EIIENNKTAEIK
+4495 EIIENNKTAKIK
-4507 IKKVDQEGNII
+4507 VKKVDQEGNII
-4518 AGDTRDNQADF
+4518 VGDTRDNQADF
-4529 TLEGINVKAWQ
+4529 TLEGINVKNWNS
-4540 DPTESTGQDG
+4540 PTESTGADG

-4596 DDEADKLKAINE
+4596 DDTKDILKTATYTE
-4608 TSQKSTSTNL
+4608 TGNAGTNL
-4618 ETKIVGIDKT
+4618 DTKIVGIDKD

-4640 NKDDLKSNKITITS
+4640 NKDDFKANKIKITS
-4654 PDTSIKLNQDNTRIR
+4654 PDTSIKLNQDNTKIR
-4669 LVAIDSKS
+4669 LVALDGKS
-4677 SIDNITP
+4677 SIDNPTP

-4692 VEYNGNS
+4692 VFYNGNS

-4710 HIDAVGSQPGG
+4710 HIDAVGSEPGG

-4750 NVEKIVEEKSITEG
+4750 NVEKTIEEKSITEG

-4794 NIKNPGIY
+4794 NIKNPDIY
-4802 FKKVDADKPDMA
+4802 FKKVDADKPDKA
-4814 LAGAEFEIHQKQ
+4814 LAGAEFAIERKQ
-4826 TDGTF
+4826 ENGDYYLRLDPKGNAIQTPTAQ
-4831 KPIKTDGTVFNPM
+4831 TVYW
-4844 GTARADERWIAISA
+4844 TARSDENGEFA
-4858 KDTGK
+4858 
-4863 FSFKSIPDGEYKIIE
+4863 FENIPIDGEYQIVE
-4878 TKAPSGYAL
+4878 TKAPEGYAL
-4887 IKKEVYRFKVE
+4887 VEEIVFKFEVRN
-4898 KGKIYKYDEK
+4898 GKIYYIDSQKNNNTKIVWNKGDEIK
-4908 SKNYI
+4908 
-4913 ELTGNTVEN
+4913 ENTKDNPVLVTN
-4922 SIQIENHKAQ
+4922 KKAE
-4932 YPNTGGPGVW
+4932 YPHTGGPGVW
-4942 IGFSLIGLAVMITGV
+4942 IGYTILGLIIMFVAVLTYSKRKDK
-4957 LIYGKKK
+4957 LIV
-4964 QKLA
+4964 

>member
-1 MRKKI
+1 MKRLLRKLTSFAIALFMVLQVMLPAFATRSKAEELEPNTIKNIENFETNEDAYLSITDSQKIYDKKKI
-6 RQAMVKL
+6 DKDESKFSIAVGLPSTSSNFRLVKRNDL
-13 LALVL
+13 KLFDDEFFQTNEDASKEYWRIKDMLNL
-18 VLILTFPSE
+18 QGLDLDLEIIKEDQGYKILT
-27 IVAQSLNGEQREIY
+27 
-41 TKDSSLMGVN
+41 KN
-51 EKDEEQDSR
+51 EM
-60 DKSAQNEKTLLQ
+60 
-72 SDILKENLEKLDIEK
+72 ENLEQGKKDNFY
-87 SVSLSKTT
+87 
-95 GEIIYKILIKA
+95 GENYSYIDFKILDDFDFNENGNQKLLNQDKLVFNLEFIKNISPDPNYNLFEQDEQGNWNIKNEGDIFALINEDKKNLYDTNSLTNDLNSLNAYKEERKKAEEEKAQKEAEQKAEEERKAEEEKKQAEEKA
-106 KDENNL
+106 KEEEKKKAEEKKAQEEKQKEENANFEKANKELKEALEDENN
-112 SNLQTIFALN
+112 SIE
-122 KNSKQNDLH
+122 D
-131 IQKITSFDENGNE
+131 IQK
-144 VEIDAKE
+144 
-151 NKPFFQSDE
+151 
-160 IKTLSS
+160 
-166 TLQVEGKSVLYYLS
+166 
-180 SKIDDK
+180 
-186 TLEEISAGENYQF
+186 
-199 ALDLLIK
+199 
-206 NENQEILHQER
+206 
-217 LAFRNI
+217 
-223 DKNKENLLDPE
+223 
-234 NPEIIDQ
+234 
-241 ENQALDFDLEFI
+241 
-253 DDIFQVAGEYI
+253 
-264 DNSKNLLSDKTN
+264 
-276 EINWTDFI
+276 
-284 FPNSDS
+284 
-290 SNEALNYKLIVDEN
+290 
-304 QDTTDSLIKVDFYE
+304 
-318 ASDEGFVINKTYSQE
+318 
-333 IPYTEET
+333 
-340 ELQIPQGF
+340 
-348 IAKIALTTKVKEG
+348 
-361 ANPKEF
+361 
-367 SYNNKIIANP
+367 
-377 SYKEES
+377 
-383 ETPDKENKT
+383 
-392 EEKSEDPLPEE
+392 
-403 NKDENKENT
+403 
-412 DKKENTEKS
+412 
-421 ETKVEEEK
+421 
-429 PSDSKDEKEK
+429 
-439 QTSPIDLNKEALIN
+439 
-453 KYQSQEKLSEELKAQ
+453 
-468 IEEITKSL
+468 
-476 NSYNEEKITEE
+476 
-487 EFKINLK
+487 
-494 ENSKDLKKEEF
+494 
-505 KEILQSLIAGL
+505 
-516 NEEKFKVANL
+516 
-526 PIDEIIGDIYKED
+526 
-539 SNKEKEKE
+539 
-547 KTNLEKADQE
+547 
-557 LKAALADEKNGIEEI
+557 
-572 QNLLTSLGEKYQL
+572 LLTELGEKYNL
-585 SREDQEKLM
+585 SLANQEKLM
-594 TENDAAI
+594 TENDSAI
-601 KSLVEKDRNENFR
+601 KALVEKDRDENFR
-614 ANMLRQLPRKV
+614 SLMLRQGENSE
-625 PSNSWDGKLF
+625 SNSFDNKLF
-635 HLNLEMNVKATPTN
+635 HLNLKMNVKASPAN
-649 PIPQGWYFD
+649 PIPAGWYFD
-658 VQLGPYL
+658 VQIGPYL
-665 KEDIGQIWNGL
+665 KEDIGQPWNDL
-676 YDDNGRLIA
+676 YDGNRLVARPTYI
-685 SPVYD
+685 
-690 EAKHTIRYVFQT
+690 ENTKTIRYVFQT
-702 SITKDTK
+702 SVTKDTK

-721 EIGQQTEIDI
+721 EIGQEKEIDI

-756 TVESSYNVVSQ
+756 PVESSYNVVSQ

-783 DQQYKGGPNPT
+783 EQQYNGGSNPT

-807 DKNLDFNNLN
+807 ANDLDFNNLN

-832 FKASTNESDLDD
+832 FKASTTEIDPDD
-844 TDNYISS
+844 NKGYVSS
-851 SRLGE
+851 ARLGE

-865 KNELGDKLYI
+865 KDNLGDKLYI
-875 RVKAEVNKRRLHDYY
+875 KVIANVDKNSLHDYY

-904 KMLAEFT
+904 KMLDEFT

-924 RGAEQAKEFSKL
+924 KGAEQAKEFSKL
-936 PFNLVETMISAKST
+936 PFNLVETMIPAKST
-950 EKDNFTSEYLYYDS
+950 ERGDNFTSENLYYDA

-989 EKPDQAFDYPDFLI
+989 EKPDPAFNNPDFLI
-1003 NNTQSD
+1003 NNTASD
-1009 SITPKVF
+1009 KIQPKVF

-1035 LTEYGDFYPGTLISY
+1035 VTENGDFYPGTLISY
-1050 EYDDQKGTR
+1050 EYENQKGSR
-1059 DDTYRFEANIKEKK
+1059 DDTYRFNANIKEKK

-1082 TGGRINLFTK
+1082 TGGPINLFTK

-1132 PAFKGSDGIFL
+1132 PSFKGSDGIFL

-1163 KKQGTYELVPHLNGT
+1163 KKQGNYELVPHLNGT
-1178 PTEDGIVLNPNG
+1178 PTDDGIVLNPNG

-1217 GKFDSDNTGEIMH
+1217 GKFDSDNQGEIMH

-1246 DGISISED
+1246 DGISIKED

-1273 TGSKNPDGT
+1273 TGSKNSDGT

-1306 ETIIRNYPIV
+1306 ETVIRNYPIV
-1316 KNTQEEMARELLNKV
+1316 KNTQEEMAKVLLDKV
-1331 IASYKDGSDWSKE
+1331 IKSYKDGSDWDKN
-1344 KASTV
+1344 KANTV

-1372 PLEIDKYKN
+1372 PLEIDKYTN

-1396 KYTNEKV
+1396 KYTNERVTWK
-1403 EWTSKK
+1403 SKE

-1424 KEEKAPSGYTP
+1424 QEEAPSGYQP
-1435 IKEFEIQVKRNE
+1435 IKEFEIQVKRSE

-1454 YDFKGLPDI
+1454 YKFKELPDI
-1463 HVNDGYETEVTINE
+1463 HVNDGYDTQVVI
-1477 KDIPK
+1477 KDEDVPK
-1482 SADDKDLV
+1482 SADGKNLV

-1499 VKLTNIQDNLGEF
+1499 VKLTNIQDNLGDL

-1534 AESVEDVKNQI
+1534 ADSVEDVQNQI
-1545 KAQKEDPTKEIK
+1545 KDPATIK
-1557 YDDTYNQKSSGYYGV
+1557 YDDTYNQKSTGYYGV

-1578 PVGYYILEE
+1578 PKGYYVLEE

-1604 KEETVDGKNKVV
+1604 KEETVGGKNKVV
-1616 LHFVGDNIP
+1616 LHFVGENTP
-1625 DEKEDNLTIVRNYPK
+1625 KEKEDDLTIVRNYPK
-1640 ETEIEFRKIREILE
+1640 ETEIEFRKIREIQD
-1654 GEEKQGLDDARFRL
+1654 GEEKQGLTDARFRL
-1668 ESLWTKDGSTYQK
+1668 ESLWTKDGSTYLK
-1681 VLTSDSIKK
+1681 DLTSDSIKK
-1690 EGGKENEKGYFYF
+1690 DGGKENEKGYFLF
-1703 DKLKIGDYKLTEIQ
+1703 DKLKVGDYKLTEIQ

-1748 KKDGTEVKIDPNK
+1748 KKDGTEVKINPNK

-1773 IDIQFTKY
+1773 IDVEFTKY
-1781 LGELEKDEDG
+1781 LGELEKDEEG
-1791 KIKLDKDGKPIVH
+1791 KIKLDKDGKPIVT
-1804 KEEYKKQIP
+1804 KKPYTGEIP

-1833 IGRKV
+1833 IGKKV
-1838 DGKIQPIQTGIT
+1838 DGKIKPIQTGIT
-1850 QAEDGFFHLKG
+1850 RAEDGFFHLKG

-1873 NPPKGYNLA
+1873 NPPKGYNVA

-1890 AEAVASVGEMKVIV
+1890 AEAIASVGKMKVIV

-1914 DHSIFKGVIDFREG
+1914 EHSIFKGVIDFREG

-1940 NAISYVD
+1940 NAITYVD

-1975 NNKFEIEKNGAYAKE
+1975 DSKFNIEKNGAFAKE

-2010 KTMSQEDLNKLG
+2010 KTMSQEDRDKLG
-2022 VVGYKNFKSKDGK
+2022 VAGYKNFKSKDGK

-2086 KTTDEWYVYVDEA
+2086 RTTDEWYVYVDEA

-2110 PETLEQG
+2110 PETLNQG

-2128 MSPRLQMAGLDISEP
+2128 MSPRLQMAGLDVSEP
-2143 IQFNNLMQAPSNN
+2143 IQFNRLLSPSLDENLKDIQ
-2156 PKLQAIE
+2156 
-2163 PYNID
+2163 Y
-2168 SANANIEVSAG
+2168 
-2179 EVDTTDG
+2179 DTSTE
-2186 SRDITVKIIPKTK
+2186 
-2199 QTGINKSHWVL
+2199 
-2210 LVDRTRDWSAK
+2210 
-2221 NSSAKLDDNINKF
+2221 
-2234 ITDLRAKAD
+2234 DL
-2243 TPGAEVYLSIIEYSG
+2243 
-2258 LAKHNRL
+2258 
-2265 VLSKTNIK
+2265 
-2273 DLDNAEEYSYKM
+2273 
-2285 GTLEMLQN
+2285 
-2293 GQYNLNEENVNVKN
+2293 NV
-2307 YLKKAGVDDRST
+2307 
-2319 NVNDGAA
+2319 
-2326 KLQETVKANIE
+2326 TVKANAVD
-2337 NLTSEDYDHKHV
+2337 TK
-2349 INFAT
+2349 
-2354 FTGNN
+2354 
-2359 AERNFAGS
+2359 
-2367 DKFLQFESMWAFHLK
+2367 
-2382 GYKRVYFHQDQMASE
+2382 
-2397 LNGKIKEYS
+2397 NGQRTIS
-2406 DYINGNAD
+2406 FSIS
-2414 IKELYLTNKNVVR
+2414 
-2427 NKDYKKPREFAP
+2427 P
-2439 YVQKEKLD
+2439 KEKEIPGKKIQMVFLVERSKD
-2447 SILKD
+2447 LSTTPLGLK
-2452 TNNFASQGQ
+2452 NSQGRT
-2461 EESLLK
+2461 L
-2467 DGILNISTN
+2467 D
-2476 DKVKLNSYSISKN
+2476 
-2489 GNPVENQTNPTSN
+2489 
-2502 SINKNINLGIGES
+2502 KNINYAITQIAQKAEETGTQVDVSFIEYDEKNTALKTTNASLNDISKTLQDVNYENMYFDGQGDKPNQTYKDFLTNAANISSRIDSNNDGSQKLVDNIDSYLAELSKDGYDKKIMIDFANFPTSTVKKYGLSNGNYKYKKADLVNKFKDKDFETFVVQTDQQTVNFRKPFEYQYVNNVMSKLQYFEYFNNENGRNSKAYYIYKNMVDEILKNDGFVNNGDGLLVKDGKVDLGLNTLINPINAKAKIGENVLDDKILIDKTNNTIS
-2515 LELTYKIKLGASA
+2515 LENINLKKGEILDFSYTIDLKKDAEFEKNYFINKYNVVKFTNAGKENLISTTYP
-2528 ADNTEYVI
+2528 
-2536 HKLMTYKSDANQN
+2536 
-2549 AVNLDPNKLIT
+2549 VNNGMGIYTKKVKEPLP
-2560 LRENSTPPTPNTY
+2560 STY
-2573 KVIINS
+2573 KVTINS
-2579 SENGSVSASKSENI
+2579 SENGSVSATPTSAKA
-2593 NKGEDITLTVT
+2593 GETITLSAT
-2604 PNPGYKL
+2604 PAQGYKL
-2611 KELKVTDANGEEIT
+2611 GNYVVTANGQPVT
-2625 LTDNNFTMPASDVT
+2625 VNGNQFTMPASNVT
-2639 VSATFVEDT
+2639 VSATFIPDT

-2656 LEVNFTYSGSV
+2656 FEVNFTYSGSI
-2667 NGNAQAPDDSSPGR
+2667 NGNAQAPDDSSPGK

-2694 TQKAINAGKLQF
+2694 TQNAINAGKVEF
-2706 NTKLDPNKNYRL
+2706 NTKLDPSKNYRL
-2718 VYTREDKFAKAW
+2718 VYTREDKFAKDW

-2737 YTIDSESITKA
+2737 YTIDSESITKV

-2772 RIPLRITKVNENGGV
+2772 RIPLRITKVNENNGV
-2787 LTGAQFRARKL
+2787 LTGAQFNARKI
-2798 LKSDQ
+2798 LKGEQ
-2803 IIDEK
+2803 IEVDGEK
-2808 PPVYGNEEFDGVSEA
+2808 KYPQYYEEAYDGFSEA

-2840 ELSETKAPSG
+2840 ELTETKAPSG
-2850 AYRLPKDENGK
+2850 AYRLPKDENG
-2861 DKKWYF
+2861 
-2867 KVEVAKD
+2867 
-2874 ANGNY
+2874 NY
-2879 KKPSDDDYMKI
+2879 KNPSDDDYMKI
-2890 EFQFTETLPETVE
+2890 EFQFTEKLPATKNDPKWALNEPE
-2903 DARWAIPK
+2903 DDLLGK
-2911 EDRKE
+2911 E
-2916 LIGKPIKGI
+2916 IHGI
-2925 KLGDNEYDKFTQ
+2925 KLGDGQYDKFTQ

-3002 IFDND
+3002 TFDNE
-3007 GNPQYEKLDEKVKG
+3007 GNPQYENLDEKVTG

-3036 DKTING
+3036 EKTING

-3049 DAEVLFSNLE
+3049 DAEVIFSNLE

-3070 ADGYKLNDSFLAITL
+3070 ADGYKLNENFLAITL
-3085 KSDEK
+3085 KADEK
-3090 EGYWKQEIVAYEKQK
+3090 GYWKQEIVAYQK
-3105 GKYVKVENTGSI
+3105 DGNGYKKVENTGSI
-3117 FQKDNDGDLDIVF
+3117 FQKDKAGDLDIVF
-3130 NNKDYIDFKFR
+3130 NNKDYIDFKFQ
-3141 KIEGVKDKNGEDI
+3141 KIEGVKGEDGKDI
-3154 GIESSDFRVTQV
+3154 AVDSSDFRVTQV
-3166 DEKGNPIPGGY
+3166 DEDGKPIPGGY
-3177 DQPIYSY
+3177 DEPLYAYAGSK
-3184 VNSYFTFRNLGVG
+3184 FTFKNLGVG

-3206 LEKYIKPDPWYFKVE
+3206 LEKFIKPDPWYFKVV
-3221 QDPKSYELKIVFE
+3221 QDTDTFKLKIVFE
-3234 DHDAAIRFTPE
+3234 KHDASIRFTPE
-3245 NETDGKETPKLD
+3245 NEMDGKDTPQLD

-3264 IKVANYQKTKF
+3264 IKVANYQKTRF

-3303 EAYDY
+3303 DAYDY

-3325 KSGSVTFDTLGEG
+3325 KTGSVTFDTLGEG

-3349 GYDSKAVQDRWI
+3349 GYDSKAIQDRWI
-3361 ITVEKTE
+3361 IKVKKTE
-3368 NGLQAKYDKAFEKK
+3368 NGLQAVYDKAFEKQ
-3382 YYEKYANHDT
+3382 YYEKYANHDKK
-3392 NPNKEEDN
+3392 PNKEKDN

-3405 IKNGFDKK
+3405 IKNGFDKE

-3419 QVGEFNYILTNT
+3419 QVGEFSYVLTNT
-3431 KTTVDLK
+3431 KTTTELK
-3438 WKKVTVNKDIIKD
+3438 WKKVNQNKETIAKE
-3451 KQTKF
+3451 TKF
-3456 VMLKNSDDPTK
+3456 IMLKNSDDPNN
-3467 LDEAKKGNSSAP
+3467 LDAAKNGNSSSP
-3479 PYELIETDGTFE
+3479 PYELIETDGEFV
-3491 VNNLSKGIYTLIETQ
+3491 VNNLSKGIYTLIETK
-3506 APDGYKQMTRQIVI
+3506 APDGFKQMERQIVI
-3520 QIYEDANDNYK
+3520 QVYEDEKDNYK
-3531 LKKKF
+3531 LNKKF
-3536 YEMKKDG
+3536 YEMKKVDG
-3543 NGDNVLVENT
+3543 ENVLVDKTDKFSYIFTRKNNT
-3553 SEFLNLKTTNDGK
+3553 E
-3566 VDIDGAGNFYVNN
+3566 VDTDGAGNFYVKND
-3579 YEKQYFLLTK
+3579 EKQYFFLTK

-3597 RKVFNKIEKGELHL
+3597 RKVFNYIKKGELHL
-3611 KLTNTEDDKDVF
+3611 KLTNEKDKSDVF
-3623 RTTIDLAKPDSTGY
+3623 RATIDLAKPENSVY
-3637 YRFDV
+3637 YKFDI
-3642 NGIKTGKTYL
+3642 NGMKPGETGKTYL

-3665 TNKYRIQFIAD
+3665 TNKYKIQFITD
-3676 SNSPGGLKPIL
+3676 TTKPGGVTTIL

-3695 NELKNDEGQP
+3695 NELKNEKGQF

-3712 VSNFNAGTPIQ
+3712 VDNFNAGTPIQ

-3729 SIEFTK
+3729 KIEFTK
-3735 VGKDRFK
+3735 VGKDKVK
-3742 GEDGKFIDKEDP
+3742 GADGKFTDKEDP
-3754 LKDVEF
+3754 LENVEF

-3773 NKGYY
+3773 NNGYY
-3778 PVTKDIEFIKKDD
+3778 PVTKNIEFIKKDD
-3791 KGLYILRAN
+3791 VGLYIEKSD
-3800 GTKDYKVGAS
+3800 GTKERN
-3810 NVTIDNSAYK
+3810 NVTINNRAYK

-3832 GLTDGFY
+3832 GLTNGFY
-3839 QVMEPNAPEGFMQ
+3839 QIIEPNAPEGFMQ

-3867 YIYDKVGDNF
+3867 YIYDKVDDKP

-3882 TDKNIGTLGKIV
+3882 TDDNIETLGKII

-3952 YWLVET
+3952 YWLVEKR
-3958 ETENG
+3958 TENG

-3991 DKINFAKSQA
+3991 DKINFANTQA

-4065 SSLLNLIGPAGVL
+4065 PSLLNLIGPAGVL

-4085 NRHTIT
+4085 NRHKIT
-4091 YTFTDYVGEY
+4091 YTFTDYVADY

-4112 YPNREKLVK
+4112 YPNREKLVSG
-4121 KQTLNV
+4121 QTLNV

-4164 EPGEKTFT
+4164 DPGEKTFT

-4183 LTDKGIEFILDKEV
+4183 LTDKGIEFILDKNV
-4197 VRDDSLKVTTYKRV
+4197 DRGSLKVTTYKRV
-4211 NENNVAIKGS
+4211 NEDNVAIKGS
-4221 NPDSYQE
+4221 NPDSYQT

-4248 EKYDIEKRSFDDIF
+4248 EKYDIEKRSFNNIF

-4285 IDGTNVVNN
+4285 IDGTNIVNN

-4377 RNRIDFVKIDGGVKG
+4377 RNRIDFVKIDGGVRG

-4404 VKESSI
+4404 IKESSI

-4432 DTFIE
+4432 DAYIE
-4437 GSEKTSDD
+4437 GSERTSDD
-4445 RGRFSWIGLSEGTYE
+4445 RGRFSWVGLSPGTYE

-4495 EIIENNKTAEIK
+4495 EIIENNKTAKIK

-4529 TLEGINVKAWQ
+4529 TLEGINVKGWQ

-4596 DDEADKLKAINE
+4596 DDEVDKLKAISE

-4640 NKDDLKSNKITITS
+4640 NKDDLKVNKITITS

-4710 HIDAVGSQPGG
+4710 HIDAVGSEPGG

-4750 NVEKIVEEKSITEG
+4750 NVEKTVEEKSIIEG
-4764 NTNHDLS
+4764 TTNHDLTS
-4771 TFRNKDKNYYR
+4771 FRNKDKNYYR

-4794 NIKNPGIY
+4794 NIKNPDIY
-4802 FKKVDADKPDMA
+4802 FKKVDADKPDKA
-4814 LAGAEFEIHQKQ
+4814 LAGAEFEIRRKNDKGIFVALRK
-4826 TDGTF
+4826 DGTEFLQIDKEEDKWKVTSGAQGQFEF
-4831 KPIKTDGTVFNPM
+4831 K
-4844 GTARADERWIAISA
+4844 E
-4858 KDTGK
+4858 
-4863 FSFKSIPDGEYKIIE
+4863 IPNGEYRIVE
-4878 TKAPSGYAL
+4878 TQAPEGYAL
-4887 IKKEVYRFKVE
+4887 VE
-4898 KGKIYKYDEK
+4898 KIVFKFDVRNGKIYYIDSQKNNNTKIVWNKGDEIK
-4908 SKNYI
+4908 
-4913 ELTGNTVEN
+4913 ENTKDNPVLVTN
-4922 SIQIENHKAQ
+4922 KKAE
-4932 YPNTGGPGVW
+4932 YPHTGGPGVW
-4942 IGFSLIGLAVMITGV
+4942 IGYTILGLIIMFVAVLTYSKRKDK
-4957 LIYGKKK
+4957 LIV
-4964 QKLA
+4964 